1 MKDLT
6 EKLTRAASW
15 LEGRKWKLEESRSLA
30 DAGYEELTLTLN
42 ETADAC
48 PRDMLA
54 AVVRAIEAAEN
65 GVEQTALE
73 AEGAVHDGTWLL
85 KRVDW
90 RREGDGRNPPQD
102 NRLQLYK
109 RYVRV
114 TDKNPAAHVM
124 ENNCFWVVTHMFRFN
139 MAAIE
144 AVPAGSSGVTY
155 AIRGASADKET
166 RLWDYVVEKREQLT
180 TSTGVVTVED
190 DAFKTVYQ
198 RGWYGVRTGDKTHTG
213 AAVALWDPAA
223 QPAGTLVTTPFIQKN
238 DNCTI
243 DIIQRRTVYKN
254 VDNAGHSEDK
264 DFFRT
269 ATVQEAVAA
278 AELGEAPA
286 ASGGVSVE
294 HKSDLDPSGKWR
306 TRVVTEAEER
316 DLDGTEIQEQEDL
329 SETVSVTENRGKGS
343 AAAVGSPAV
352 GTLRSVVNTRSKG
365 GLWVQRIT
373 ERVAKL
379 WKEHTVRRVWDYFE
393 KVLEKRSSGVAKA
406 DLPVIAEAGG
416 GTWSELELKERE
428 HGKWDVTEV
437 KHAEQNV
444 PDAEMVIERQALL
457 DVEETESIGDDP
469 LPDPD
474 LAGEETPPYYGLGAG
489 VTVRTHN
496 SRTKGG
502 KWRRRLRRVTEA
514 AHSISYAASE
524 HWGETA
530 AGVAGTSST
539 PIISLTGGSGGKSER
554 AESSPLPNG
563 LYRVSKTTV
572 TESNVS
578 KSYDS
583 ADDYFS
589 SAEVE
594 EGIADSVEIV
604 AATGKSQRVSASVT
618 PGGKLRYSKTTE
630 TGKDAQVWTL
640 VNKTSYGSDLLAW
653 RVMEAVLVKL
663 YANAGLATAQADAAA
678 FIAAHHPFVIITGTM
693 TDTYHY
699 FYYQHQVGFGLH
711 VNKYGKWDGTLTLR
725 AVLTPGMVHTVM
737 ASPEE

>member
-65 GVEQTALE
+65 GVEHTALE

-223 QPAGTLVTTPFIQKN
+223 QPAGTLVTTPFMQKN
-238 DNCTI
+238 DNCTV
-243 DIIQRRTVYKN
+243 DIIQRLTVAKA
-254 VDNAGHSEDK
+254 VANAKLSAEK
-264 DFFRT
+264 TLFEET
-269 ATVQEAVAA
+269 AEKTDVNQAAAVATAVAA
-278 AELGEAPA
+278 AAGAVTRRWADKNPDGTYDNHERTVQEQAVEGTVRNVTRDAFGETVEVEDRGQPLPGDEDEVAPDGETLEVKNERTA
-286 ASGGVSVE
+286 GGW
-294 HKSDLDPSGKWR
+294 WR
-306 TRVVTEAEER
+306 VIKRRVRSIFVADATVRYSRDMFEDVTEIGR
-316 DLDGTEIQEQEDL
+316 
-329 SETVSVTENRGKGS
+329 K
-343 AAAVGSPAV
+343 AAVSP
-352 GTLRSVVNTRSKG
+352 L
-365 GLWVQRIT
+365 
-373 ERVAKL
+373 
-379 WKEHTVRRVWDYFE
+379 
-393 KVLEKRSSGVAKA
+393 GV
-406 DLPVIAEAGG
+406 PPEAGG
-416 GTWSELELKERE
+416 GVWREWLDKLRPDRKWDQNEVEHRERTVALAVREQTADAFEASETLESVAASELA
-428 HGKWDVTEV
+428 DVGSGAPAAGT
-437 KHAEQNV
+437 
-444 PDAEMVIERQALL
+444 IERRRSE
-457 DVEETESIGDDP
+457 V
-469 LPDPD
+469 
-474 LAGEETPPYYGLGAG
+474 
-489 VTVRTHN
+489 
-496 SRTKGG
+496 TKGG
-502 KWRRRLRRVTEA
+502 FWRRRSTVTRERNLA
-514 AHSISYAASE
+514 RSFQSGADYFGTADSETGVADSVTLTAAS
-524 HWGETA
+524 GQSVRA
-530 AGVAGTSST
+530 SASIT
-539 PIISLTGGSGGKSER
+539 PGGKLKYTKE
-554 AESSPLPNG
+554 
-563 LYRVSKTTV
+563 TV
-572 TESNVS
+572 TESDVS
-578 KSYDS
+578 KSYVS

-589 SAEVE
+589 SAAVE
-594 EGIADSVEIV
+594 EGVADSVKIV

-630 TGKDAQVWTL
+630 TAKAARAWTL
-640 VNKTSYGSDLLAW
+640 VDKKAYGSDMMAG
-653 RVMEAVLVKL
+653 RVMDAVLVKL
-663 YANAGLATAQADAAA
+663 YANAELATARADAAA
-678 FIAAHHPFVIITGTM
+678 FIAAHHPFEIITGTM
-693 TDTYHY
+693 TDIHNY

-725 AVLTPGMVHTVM
+725 AVLTPGLVYTV
-737 ASPEE
+737 APPPKE